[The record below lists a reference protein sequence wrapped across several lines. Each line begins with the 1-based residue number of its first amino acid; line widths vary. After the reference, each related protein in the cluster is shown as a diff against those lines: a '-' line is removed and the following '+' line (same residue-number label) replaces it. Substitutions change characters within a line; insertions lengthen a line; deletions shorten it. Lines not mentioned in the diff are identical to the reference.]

1 MSVLTIH
8 IDDGLFQSARS
19 DDVAL
24 ANLEVVTVVDGKPT
38 ASVQPMIERE
48 IVKYVGE
55 AREQSAMQIAVQALI
70 RLAEKQLHAR
80 RFSSFEEMIAAW
92 EMTRAET
99 DRQMEAARRLIYSGH
114 MNAAK
119 PMLRAAAE

>member
-8 IDDGLFQSARS
+8 IDDGVFRAARS
-19 DDVAL
+19 DDIAL
-24 ANLEVVTVVDGKPT
+24 ASLEVVTVVDGKPT

-48 IVKYVGE
+48 IMKFVGE
-55 AREQSAMQIAVQALI
+55 AREQSAMQIAAQALA
-70 RLAEKQLHAR
+70 RLAERQLHAR
-80 RFSSFEEMIAAW
+80 RFSSFDEMVAAW

-99 DRQMEAARRLIYSGH
+99 DRQIEAARRLIYSGH
-114 MNAAK
+114 ATPAK